1 MKMCAPKRKAWSS
14 CSTFTTVP
22 DGAATRTVASA
33 LRFRRLADTDEP
45 IARVAS
51 ACGSRDLTNLARRFK
66 ARTGL
71 TMRVW
76 RTQA

>member
-1 MKMCAPKRKAWSS
+1 MTAAPPSAKA
-14 CSTFTTVP
+14 
-22 DGAATRTVASA
+22 ASEA
-33 LRFRRLADTDEP
+33 RFDELFRRLADTDEP

-51 ACGSRDLTNLARRFK
+51 ACGFRDLTNLARRFK